1 MISRYDPFRDALSL
15 RRAIDQL
22 FEQSF
27 VHPRW
32 FGERQEGFAP
42 MDVYETDQGYEVH
55 VAMPGVKPEDIDL
68 TVHQNTLTVKGHY
81 ESRTPEGKEQT
92 GGTQERQ
99 QGNWL
104 MREISSGSFERTI
117 TFPRPVDVDKVQT
130 KFEHGMLTITL
141 PITEA
146 SRPRRISVTS
156 GQQGQQQIPVEAG
169 RSQGQ

>member
-1 MISRYDPFRDALSL
+1 MISRYDPFREAMSL

-32 FGERQEGFAP
+32 FGERAEGFAP
-42 MDVYETDQGYEVH
+42 MDVYETDQGYEVR
-55 VAMPGVKPEDIDL
+55 VALPGVRPEDIDL
-68 TVHQNTLTVKGHY
+68 TVHQNTLAVKGHY
-81 ESRTPEGKEQT
+81 ESRTPEDRERTDGAQ
-92 GGTQERQ
+92 GGR

-130 KFEHGMLTITL
+130 KFEHGVLTITL

-146 SRPRRISVTS
+146 SRPRRISITS

-169 RSQGQ
+169 RSQG